1 MCGGNMGKINLTTVQ
16 FKGTA
21 EQEKQLREM
30 LNELKGVPGATMPA
44 LQKAQE
50 IYGYLPIEVQ
60 KIISEELNVSMEEI
74 FGIATFY
81 SWFSLNP
88 VGEHPVSV
96 CLGTA
101 CYVKGSGDVFA
112 KCKEVLGL
120 PDGGTTPDGKFS
132 LAATRCIGCCGLAP
146 VMTVGGDTYGKLTPK
161 EIPAILAKYK
171 D

>member
-1 MCGGNMGKINLTTVQ
+1 MGKIERTTVP
-16 FKGTA
+16 FNGTK
-21 EQEKQLREM
+21 EQEKLLREKLQEIKKIDGGEM
-30 LNELKGVPGATMPA
+30 IA
-44 LQKAQE
+44 LQQAQE

-60 KIISEELNVSMEEI
+60 KIISEELGVSMEEI

-146 VMTVGGDTYGKLTPK
+146 VMVVGGDTYGKLTPK
-161 EIPAILAKYK
+161 EIPGILAKYK